1 LGSTICIKCGS
12 SIDPFSYCE
21 LCKEPLNFKCSSC
34 GFVTEVKVHVDCVNA
49 NSLVTDDESIDNKDD
64 SQNIA
69 AKPQDPMQRDMAPS
83 NKSSPTQDV
92 KAIDREIS
100 DEKDIFHSENYPSY
114 AISDI
119 IGKSWYSFARLSAD
133 IFSLSSRLFSLYY
146 EQFLQYE
153 NAWGYYWT
161 KTYKSFNTFSQSNE
175 SYKTDA
181 I

>member
-1 LGSTICIKCGS
+1 M
-12 SIDPFSYCE
+12 
-21 LCKEPLNFKCSSC
+21 
-34 GFVTEVKVHVDCVNA
+34 DCVNA
-49 NSLVTDDESIDNKDD
+49 NSLVTEDESINKDG
-64 SQNIA
+64 SQDIA
-69 AKPQDPMQRDMAPS
+69 AKPQDPMKSSTTLS
-83 NKSSPTQDV
+83 NRPSPTQDV
-92 KAIDREIS
+92 KAIDSETS
-100 DEKDIFHSENYPSY
+100 NVKDIFHSVNYPSY
-114 AISDI
+114 AVLDI

>member
-1 LGSTICIKCGS
+1 MGSTICIKCGS

-49 NSLVTDDESIDNKDD
+49 NSLVTEDESIDKVG

-69 AKPQDPMQRDMAPS
+69 AKPEDPMKRGTTVS

-92 KAIDREIS
+92 KAVDRETS
-100 DEKDIFHSENYPSY
+100 NEKDIFHSENYPSY
-114 AISDI
+114 AVSDI

-133 IFSLSSRLFSLYY
+133 MFSLSSRLSSLYY

-153 NAWGYYWT
+153 KAWGYYWT
-161 KTYKSFNTFSQSNE
+161 EAYKSFNMFSQSNRI
-175 SYKTDA
+175 T
-181 I
+181 

>member
-1 LGSTICIKCGS
+1 MGSTICIKCGS

-49 NSLVTDDESIDNKDD
+49 NSLVTEDESIDKDG

-69 AKPQDPMQRDMAPS
+69 AKPQNPMQRDTS
-83 NKSSPTQDV
+83 LSDKSSLTQDV
-92 KAIDREIS
+92 KVIDKETGNENDALRS
-100 DEKDIFHSENYPSY
+100 KNYPTY
-114 AISDI
+114 AVSDTM
-119 IGKSWYSFARLSAD
+119 GKSWYSFARLGAD
-133 IFSLSSRLFSLYY
+133 IFSMSTRLSSMYY

-153 NAWGYYWT
+153 KAWGYYWT
-161 KTYKSFNTFSQSNE
+161 EIYKSFRTFSQNNKS
-175 SYKTDA
+175 SQKDS

>member
-1 LGSTICIKCGS
+1 MGSTICIKCGS

-49 NSLVTDDESIDNKDD
+49 NSLVTADESINKDD
-64 SQNIA
+64 SQNITA
-69 AKPQDPMQRDMAPS
+69 NPQDPMQRDTALS
-83 NKSSPTQDV
+83 NKSSSAQVV
-92 KAIDREIS
+92 KALDSETS
-100 DEKDIFHSENYPSY
+100 NVKDILHSEHYPSY
-114 AISDI
+114 TVSDI

-133 IFSLSSRLFSLYY
+133 IISLSSRLSSLYY

-153 NAWGYYWT
+153 KAWGYYWT
-161 KTYKSFNTFSQSNE
+161 ETYKSFNTFSQSNE
-175 SYKTDA
+175 SPKTNA